1 MWYGLHRKPI
11 PRHVCMCGGI
21 ELYGLLVEDS
31 EVIAY
36 AGPLIQQQLKEV
48 QGKPGIRV
56 DTVESV

>member
-1 MWYGLHRKPI
+1 
-11 PRHVCMCGGI
+11 MCGGI